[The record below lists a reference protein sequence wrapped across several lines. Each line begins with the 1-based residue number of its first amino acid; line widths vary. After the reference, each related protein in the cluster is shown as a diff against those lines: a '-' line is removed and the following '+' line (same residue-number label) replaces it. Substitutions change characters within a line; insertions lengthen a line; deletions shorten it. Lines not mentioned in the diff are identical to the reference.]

1 MGFLSWLES
10 TAYAEWV
17 LISIVGWPL
26 MLASHSL
33 GLATIVGVVIV
44 VNLRLLGLYTGVPY
58 TALRKFLPI
67 AWVGFSINLITGFSL
82 FMTQAT
88 SYISNGPFL
97 TKMGFIL
104 IGTVNLVMTQKA
116 LKREGPS
123 WDAAGTVTSSGRM
136 LATSSLI
143 FWGLAIMTGRLI
155 AYL

>member
-10 TAYAEWV
+10 TAYAEWILV
-17 LISIVGWPL
+17 SIPGWPL
-26 MLASHSL
+26 MLGSHSL

-44 VNLRLLGLYTGVPY
+44 VNLRLLGLYSGVPY
-58 TALRKFLPI
+58 TALARFLPI
-67 AWVGFSINLITGFSL
+67 AWIGFTINLITGFSL

-104 IGTVNLVMTQKA
+104 LGTVNLVMTHKA
-116 LKREGPS
+116 LKREGPI
-123 WDAAGTVTSSGRM
+123 WDAAGAVTSRGRL
-136 LATSSLI
+136 LATSSLV